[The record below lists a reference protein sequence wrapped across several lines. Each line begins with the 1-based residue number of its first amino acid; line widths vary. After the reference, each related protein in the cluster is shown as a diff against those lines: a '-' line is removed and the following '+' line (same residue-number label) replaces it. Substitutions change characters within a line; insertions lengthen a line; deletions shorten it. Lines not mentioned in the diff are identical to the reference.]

1 MRKMISSLLWAA
13 VSGVMLLSGVSC
25 EKMTLSDKADEEA
38 NVVLSV
44 CSIEQTPFKQLTRA
58 TLADV
63 CTRLNFIIFDKDGV
77 RVDQKNQELGDD
89 GFGQAGFTLP
99 LGDYRLVIVAHS
111 AKGNPTV
118 NKRSSSKNESVS
130 FSNANGF
137 TDTFFASQD
146 LTVGEDGVSLEVNLT
161 RIVALIRF
169 INVDPIPVKAD
180 SVRFYYKGGSGS
192 LDALSGWGNVNSEQ
206 YAGFGKGRLSA
217 PYEIYTI
224 PWQDKESL
232 DVTVSTYEHTD
243 LLTST
248 DIKGIPIRRN
258 SITTCRGAIFDGKV
272 ARVQI
277 VIQAINDEWGTPIE
291 YEIPVN

>member
-1 MRKMISSLLWAA
+1 MRKMISSLLRAA

-25 EKMTLSDKADEEA
+25 EKMTLGDKADEEA

-44 CSIEQTPFKQLTRA
+44 CSIEQSPFKQLTRA
-58 TLADV
+58 ALADV

-77 RVDQKNQELGDD
+77 RVDQKK
-89 GFGQAGFTLP
+89 
-99 LGDYRLVIVAHS
+99 AHN

-118 NKRSSSKNESVS
+118 NKRSASKNESVS

-146 LTVGEDGVSLEVNLT
+146 LTVGEDGVSLEVDLT
-161 RIVALIRF
+161 RIVALVRF
-169 INVDPIPVKAD
+169 INVDPIPAQAD

-206 YAGFGKGRLSA
+206 YVGFGKGRLSA

-232 DVTVSTYEHTD
+232 DVTVSTYGNTD

-248 DIKGIPIRRN
+248 DIKEIPIRRN

-277 VIQAINDEWGTPIE
+277 VIQAINDEWGSPIE

>member
-1 MRKMISSLLWAA
+1 MRKRISSLLWAV
-13 VSGVMLLSGVSC
+13 VSGVMLLTGVSC
-25 EKMTLSDKADEEA
+25 EKMNLSDKADEEA

-58 TLADV
+58 ALADV

-232 DVTVSTYEHTD
+232 DVTVSTYGNTD

-272 ARVQI
+272 ARVQV
-277 VIQAINDEWGTPIE
+277 VIQAINDEWGSPIE